1 VGGGRRSRWL
11 TLLLASSLV
20 TGCIPSDP
28 IDEGAAIQ
36 RSGDQFIIVFV
47 RCGECRPSEIKIRK
61 VEPGQGV
68 VPEDAPVVWQ
78 VAWEKPRR

>member
-68 VPEDAPVVWQ
+68 VPRTRQWSGSSPGTN
-78 VAWEKPRR
+78 PRR